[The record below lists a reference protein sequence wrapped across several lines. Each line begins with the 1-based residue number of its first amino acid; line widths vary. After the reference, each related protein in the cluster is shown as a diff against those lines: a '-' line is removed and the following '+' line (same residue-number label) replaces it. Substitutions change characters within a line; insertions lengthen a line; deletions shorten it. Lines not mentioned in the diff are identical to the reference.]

1 MGLYGGHVE
10 SFWIDGRKVG
20 RRLGALVGLLRR
32 QEALKYLCIIDE
44 SLFPLA
50 AEAVAA
56 GAGQRLEVIIQHHL
70 SEDYLSLEEISD
82 PACAVSFIS
91 LLQGPQELLPALH
104 RLEFRGMWHS
114 VPDVFERLLDCL
126 ARGALPRLKS
136 LRLDLDEDDEI
147 DRERLAPLAAAL
159 AARQALG
166 CPGLTRLELH
176 TYNWV
181 KNGPLEARRALW
193 EVLLPTITEPLPTL
207 ESTGND
213 AWRVLVDVI
222 MQHGAPYLPRMD
234 FEEPYA
240 LRCLPHLTAMTELVL
255 RDVSFDVAVVLE
267 EVIENAAAG
276 GPPVFP
282 ALEELNVYYDGKEGG
297 DWFFRALGRAD
308 APRLTKLRIGFLRS
322 IDEVFETTAVA
333 VGEIMAAGAFP
344 SLQDLRFLDMGDDEL
359 AMIMPGLA
367 AGACAHTLQT
377 LEIFYG

>member
-1 MGLYGGHVE
+1 M
-10 SFWIDGRKVG
+10 
-20 RRLGALVGLLRR
+20 LR
-32 QEALKYLCIIDE
+32 
-44 SLFPLA
+44 
-50 AEAVAA
+50 
-56 GAGQRLEVIIQHHL
+56 
-70 SEDYLSLEEISD
+70 
-82 PACAVSFIS
+82 
-91 LLQGPQELLPALH
+91 
-104 RLEFRGMWHS
+104 
-114 VPDVFERLLDCL
+114 
-126 ARGALPRLKS
+126 
-136 LRLDLDEDDEI
+136 
-147 DRERLAPLAAAL
+147 
-159 AARQALG
+159 
-166 CPGLTRLELH
+166 
-176 TYNWV
+176 
-181 KNGPLEARRALW
+181 
-193 EVLLPTITEPLPTL
+193 PTIIEPLPTL

-282 ALEELNVYYDGKEGG
+282 ALEELNVYYDGKEGD

-308 APRLTKLRIGFLRS
+308 APRLTKLRIGFLCS

-333 VGEIMAAGAFP
+333 VGEIMAAGPFP
-344 SLQDLRFLDMGDDEL
+344 SLQDLRFLDMDDDEL

-377 LEIFYG
+377 LEIFYGSFVDGSGLMALGQALGAGRFPELRLLEFHNYQIDAAGMEALVAALSAAEGPQLEVLSLFSTNMGDEGIKSLAVALRAGRLGSRLRELTLGNDFAHTTESGCLTLLTATMEGQENLTCLSHVPQPLVFRCLTHISGMCRSVCRGRHVVLPIHHTIQPRN